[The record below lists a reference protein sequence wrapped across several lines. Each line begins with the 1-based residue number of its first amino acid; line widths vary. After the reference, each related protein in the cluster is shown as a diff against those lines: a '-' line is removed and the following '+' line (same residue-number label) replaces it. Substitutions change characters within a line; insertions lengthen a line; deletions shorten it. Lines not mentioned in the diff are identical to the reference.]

1 MTSAPLAPRPARH
14 STDLLEALRTG
25 FRSFREGVHEA
36 IQNLRSDIRADSAH
50 VRSGLSGLRK
60 DVQALTVRMAHI
72 EGFLLGYFAARG
84 PSTATTTPERP
95 RRQPPS

>member
-36 IQNLRSDIRADSAH
+36 IQSFRSDIRADSAH
-50 VRSGLSGLRK
+50 IRGDLVGLRS
-60 DVQALTVRMAHI
+60 DIHSLTVRMARI
-72 EGFLLGYFAARG
+72 QDSLVGYFTARG
-84 PSTATTTPERP
+84 PLDSHDNA
-95 RRQPPS
+95 